1 MFLSISAVT
10 APLDRYLQR
19 LACVTLI
26 LLYATV
32 LAGSIVRATGS
43 GMGCPD
49 WPRCFGRLIPPTH
62 ISQLPE
68 DYKTRFKKPDADY
81 VIADFN
87 PVHTWVEYVNRLLGM
102 SSGLAMLGTALV
114 ALRRRKTDPVL
125 PWLLFSALFLFGV
138 VSWMGR
144 VVVHTNLKPWN
155 ITIHMLG
162 ALVLVSAAVVAISRV
177 RFRVAGKAA
186 PSVGSG
192 TRYLLIATLAMT
204 FVQIVIGT
212 QVREEID
219 HISTALN
226 DCCRDQWIDQLGGIF
241 VVHKFSA
248 WALVILVVLTWIALR
263 PYKIPLTW
271 ALPALLAVEY
281 GVGVILARFAVPAV
295 LQPIHLFAATLL
307 VGVLVALLSGTRRGE
322 GLPLQPA
329 IPDGNL

>member
-1 MFLSISAVT
+1 MTSLF
-10 APLDRYLQR
+10 DRSLQR
-19 LACVTLI
+19 LAWTTLI
-26 LLYATV
+26 LLYTTV
-32 LAGSIVRATGS
+32 LAGSVVRATSS

-49 WPRCFGRLIPPTH
+49 WPRCFGRLIPPTD
-62 ISQLPE
+62 ISQLPP
-68 DYKTRFKKPDADY
+68 DYKTRFKKPGADY

-87 PVHTWVEYVNRLLGM
+87 PVHTWIEYLNRLVGM
-102 SSGLAMLGTALV
+102 SSGIAMLGTALL
-114 ALRRRKTDPVL
+114 ALKGRRLDPVL

-162 ALVLVSAAVVAISRV
+162 ALVLVSAAVVAIRRV
-177 RFRVAGKAA
+177 QFRVAGKDA
-186 PSVGSG
+186 PVVGSG
-192 TRYLLIATLAMT
+192 TRWLLIATLVMT
-204 FVQIVIGT
+204 CVQVIIGT

-226 DCCRDQWIDQLGGIF
+226 DCCRDQWIGQLGVVF

-248 WALVILVVLTWIALR
+248 WALVVFAVLTWVALR
-263 PYKIPLTW
+263 PYRIPLTW

-281 GVGVILARFAVPAV
+281 GVGVVLARFAVPTV
-295 LQPIHLFAATLL
+295 LQPVHLFAATLL

-322 GLPLQPA
+322 GLPLQPVT
-329 IPDGNL
+329 PGETL